1 MEYSLELLVKEKER
15 IQKEFD
21 IAINKEPKDWD
32 VIVPSERLLQD
43 LQKSIDVLEEAYN
56 SEIH

>member
-1 MEYSLELLVKEKER
+1 MEYSLDLLYKEKER

-43 LQKSIDVLEEAYN
+43 LQKTIELIEQNQY
-56 SEIH
+56 